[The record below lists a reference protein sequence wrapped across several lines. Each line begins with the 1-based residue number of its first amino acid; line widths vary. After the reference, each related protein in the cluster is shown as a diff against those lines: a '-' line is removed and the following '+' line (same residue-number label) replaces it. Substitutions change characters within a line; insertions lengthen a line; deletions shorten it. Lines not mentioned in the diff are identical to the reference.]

1 MTCNADLNPD
11 DFPIKRSGTRY
22 KCPCCGVEARIGYR
36 IPSYT
41 EGYGI
46 FPDKEG
52 DEFVLRYFK
61 IIRRYNAE
69 RGIYDKIKEEMR
81 ENFCDGY
88 VYTKQRFWN
97 GEWCACQNNRHY
109 YYTFSNM
116 GSHWQGFNF
125 NPRADYQKIYTS
137 TLNIY
142 AKGTQYQRIDLKD
155 FFKEIECKDWYTVY
169 SNVFDLMN
177 YGLFAEYMQKVGLN
191 NLLREWRDGK
201 FDFNVQWQRKKLREM
216 LNITQPQYK
225 ELLALGDKATAEN
238 LTKFHFIN
246 EYNLKTEEDWKI
258 FDKYIRP
265 HKYQRDSFKRLY
277 ELSLHK
283 FKRYAEGQAD
293 KFDFGLYVDYLQ
305 LAKNL
310 NLNLK
315 DTFVAFPKH
324 LKKAHDGLADMYNE
338 MKFTIKLNTY
348 AEKANEK
355 ASEFAKAVEQ
365 SKKWCSENEQFA
377 VVSPKSTHDLGLEG
391 IELRH
396 CVAMYV
402 DDIVAGEKV
411 VMFLRRKSEP
421 EKPFYTM
428 EIIGDTITQCKGYR
442 NTDRTDDVDKFLH
455 NYAEK
460 MHLKIAENET
470 YQAYV

>member
-11 DFPIKRSGTRY
+11 DFPIKRSGTGY
-22 KCPCCGVEARIGYR
+22 KCPCCGVEAKIGYT

-46 FPDKEG
+46 FPDKECG
-52 DEFVLRYFK
+52 EFVLRYYK

-69 RGIYDKIKEEMR
+69 QGIYDEIKEEMR
-81 ENFCDGY
+81 ETFCDGF
-88 VYTKQRFWN
+88 VYTEQNCWN
-97 GEWCACQNNRHY
+97 GWRACENDRRY
-109 YYTFSNM
+109 YYQYSRL
-116 GSHWQGFNF
+116 GHWQGFWYS
-125 NPRADYQKIYTS
+125 PRADYQRLYTS

-142 AKGTQYQRIDLKD
+142 ANGTQYQKINLKKY
-155 FFKEIECKDWYTVY
+155 FKENSYDRWWRAY
-169 SNVFDLMN
+169 SEMFDLMN
-177 YGLFAEYMQKVGLN
+177 FGLFVEYMQKVGLN
-191 NLLREWRDGK
+191 NLLREWRDNK
-201 FDFNVQWQRKKLREM
+201 FDFSVQWQRKKLREM

-246 EYNLKTEEDWKI
+246 KYNLKTEEDWEI

-265 HKYQRDSFKRLY
+265 YEYKRNKFKDLY
-277 ELSLHK
+277 KLSLHK
-283 FKRYAEGQAD
+283 FERYVKEQAD
-293 KFDFGLYVDYLQ
+293 KFDFDLYVDYLG
-305 LAKNL
+305 LAENL

-365 SKKWCSENEQFA
+365 NKKWCSENEQFT

-391 IELRH
+391 IVLRH

-411 VMFLRRKSEP
+411 VMFLRRKLEP